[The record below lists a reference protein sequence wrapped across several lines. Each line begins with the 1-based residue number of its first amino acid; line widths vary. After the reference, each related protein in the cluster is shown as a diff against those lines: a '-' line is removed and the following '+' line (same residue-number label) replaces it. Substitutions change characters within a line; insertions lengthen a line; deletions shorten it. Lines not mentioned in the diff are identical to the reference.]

1 MPKQLLLEINNWS
14 DFKSSIHGLN
24 TKEKGDAFELLTKC
38 YLQLDPVYQSLLSDV
53 WLLPEVQRRISKELN
68 LRPYNVV

>member
-14 DFKSSIHGLN
+14 DFKSSVHGLN
-24 TKEKGDAFELLTKC
+24 TKEKGDAFELLTKY